1 MEKDFTSVDKLFSKI
16 KVTSN
21 SNNRLVTIHGSSKE
35 LRCIGVG
42 TDAAVFQLLSSPIY
56 AFKLYADDKR
66 MKIETEANVYQRLEG
81 SLFFSKCYGIS
92 DRYLVVD
99 YETGITLYDCL
110 LQGIPIP
117 EQVMKDVEE
126 ARKFAR
132 EGNLN
137 PRDIHFK
144 NVILQNGRAKIIDVS
159 EYMEQGDDLRWEHLN
174 LAYNEYYHLVE
185 GKAIPAWI
193 LETIPK
199 WYNQRYYNTFD
210 EFMRG
215 ILKLK
220 IFNR

>member
-1 MEKDFTSVDKLFSKI
+1 MEKDFTSVDKLFSTI

-21 SNNRLVTIHGSSKE
+21 ANNRPVTIHGSAKE

-42 TDAAVFQLLSSPIY
+42 TDAAVFQLLSVPTH

-66 MKIETEANVYQRLEG
+66 MKIETEESVYQRLEG
-81 SLFFSKCYGIS
+81 SRFFSKCYGS
-92 DRYLVVD
+92 TDRYLVVD
-99 YETGITLYDCL
+99 FESGITLYDCL

-117 EQVMKDVEE
+117 KQVMDDVEE

-132 EGNLN
+132 EADLN

-159 EYMEQGDDLRWEHLN
+159 EYLEQGDDSRWEHLN
-174 LAYNEYYHLVE
+174 LAYNEHYHLIK
-185 GKAIPAWI
+185 GKAIPSWI

-199 WYNQRYYNTFD
+199 WYNQRYYNSFD
-210 EFMRG
+210 DFMKG

-220 IFNR
+220 MFCK